1 MRRELFV
8 LIYTVG
14 CLAVP
19 RNKIGY
25 EWFRLFHAQHHD
37 THRTMIEA
45 ELHRQERSVIWFA
58 RKLYCD
64 RTNVYSIFKRQNI
77 DTDLLMRI
85 CYILNCNFFDYYSTE
100 FKENPLSHSG
110 KKTASGNKFNKYV
123 EYNST
128 LLYKH
133 QRHPERRFLL

>member
-8 LIYTVG
+8 LILNGWVLGGTSEQDR
-14 CLAVP
+14 LRMVP
-19 RNKIGY
+19 PFFMPSTMIHIG
-25 EWFRLFHAQHHD
+25 Q
-37 THRTMIEA
+37 MIEA

-58 RKLYCD
+58 KKLYCD

-110 KKTASGNKFNKYV
+110 KKDGIRK
-123 EYNST
+123 
-128 LLYKH
+128 
-133 QRHPERRFLL
+133 

>member
-25 EWFRLFHAQHHD
+25 EWFRLFFMPSTMIHIGQ
-37 THRTMIEA
+37 MIEA

-110 KKTASGNKFNKYV
+110 KKDGIRK
-123 EYNST
+123 
-128 LLYKH
+128 
-133 QRHPERRFLL
+133 

>member
-25 EWFRLFHAQHHD
+25 EWFRLFFMPSTMIHIGQ
-37 THRTMIEA
+37 MIEA

-58 RKLYCD
+58 KKLYCD

-85 CYILNCNFFDYYSTE
+85 CYILSSKKT
-100 FKENPLSHSG
+100 LSPIPA